1 MSDEWVVTM
10 PKLGETVTEGTV
22 GGWRKQVGDS
32 IEFDD
37 PLFEVSTDKVD
48 SEIPSPYDGVIL
60 EILVPEG
67 ETVPVGTPL
76 VRIGAPGS
84 VPPGGNGP
92 PAVVAGAG
100 SMPEARPGLAG
111 SGGPALNDP
120 AAPQMGGS
128 EAMPALEDPGV
139 GVPSGEVHDI
149 TMPKLGETVTE
160 GTVGSWKKQ
169 VGDRVDFD
177 DPLFEVSTDKV
188 DSEIPSPYDGVLLEI
203 LVPEGETVPVGS
215 VLARIGE
222 PGASGGAPAA
232 GAPLSGSAPAAVG
245 APTAPAG
252 GPRSGG
258 APTGGTPAAPAARDG
273 RLLSPLVRRMVA
285 EAGLDVGAITG
296 TGELGRIRRED
307 VEKAIAAGGARA
319 AAPARA
325 PAPAPA
331 PAPANAPAVAAPV
344 TTAPRPAAPTG
355 AGDPRDQVV
364 ELSRMRLAVAAGMKS
379 SQGIA
384 AAVWTSVE
392 VDFDNVDRVRAEHKD
407 RFKKETG
414 SSLSYLPF
422 VSRAAVDALRAH
434 PTVNS
439 SIDIEAKTMT
449 LHPYV
454 NLGIAVDLDQQGL
467 VVPVVKDADGLNMR
481 GIAKRITELAGAARG
496 KKLPMSDM
504 QGSTFTITNPGPFA
518 SYASSPIINQPNVAI
533 LCTDGVKRRPVA
545 VGDAI
550 AIHPTGII
558 GLVYDHRA
566 LDGSTASLFLM
577 HIRDSLEQRDWEAE
591 VG

>member
-32 IEFDD
+32 VEFDD

-92 PAVVAGAG
+92 PALVAGAG

-111 SGGPALNDP
+111 SGGPSLSDP

-128 EAMPALEDPGV
+128 EAMPALEDPDV
-139 GVPSGEVHDI
+139 AVPSGEVHDI

-160 GTVGSWKKQ
+160 GTVGGWRKQ
-169 VGDRVDFD
+169 VGDSVAFD

-188 DSEIPSPYDGVLLEI
+188 DSEIPSPYDGVLLEV
-203 LVPEGETVPVGS
+203 LVPAGETVPVGA

-222 PGASGGAPAA
+222 PGA
-232 GAPLSGSAPAAVG
+232 V
-245 APTAPAG
+245 
-252 GPRSGG
+252 GG
-258 APTGGTPAAPAARDG
+258 APTGGAAVGGSAPAAPAAGPGSGGARTGGAASAVPAPRDG
-273 RLLSPLVRRMVA
+273 RMLSPLVRRLVA
-285 EAGLDVGAITG
+285 EAGLDVAAIPG
-296 TGELGRIRRED
+296 TGALGRIRRED
-307 VEKAIAAGGARA
+307 VEQAIASGGARA
-319 AAPARA
+319 GSAPVAVTAPPQPPAAA

-331 PAPANAPAVAAPV
+331 AA
-344 TTAPRPAAPTG
+344 TTAPRPSAPAT
-355 AGDPRDQVV
+355 AGDPRDEVV

-384 AAVWTSVE
+384 AGVWTSVE
-392 VDFDNVDRVRAEHKD
+392 VDFDNVERVRVKHKD

-414 SSLSYLPF
+414 ASLSYLPF
-422 VSRAAVDALRAH
+422 VSRAAVDALRAY

-481 GIAKRITELAGAARG
+481 GIARRITELAGAARG

-533 LCTDGVKRRPVA
+533 LCTDGVTRRPVA

-566 LDGSTASLFLM
+566 LDGSTASLFLL
-577 HIRDSLEQRDWEAE
+577 HIRNSLEQRDWEAE